1 MHAFACERC
10 KKQSTN
16 IGLLLLIRQGIG
28 EGLFVIYNP
37 SEMLL
42 CPDLLAPI
50 CGGRIYFITLKARGK
65 FSPEVHLKSH
75 HIVNKQYK
83 QIYV

>member
-1 MHAFACERC
+1 MKE
-10 KKQSTN
+10 QGTN

-50 CGGRIYFITLKARGK
+50 CGGRVCFITLKGRVKIKSRGL
-65 FSPEVHLKSH
+65 FEKSL
-75 HIVNKQYK
+75 YS
-83 QIYV
+83 Y